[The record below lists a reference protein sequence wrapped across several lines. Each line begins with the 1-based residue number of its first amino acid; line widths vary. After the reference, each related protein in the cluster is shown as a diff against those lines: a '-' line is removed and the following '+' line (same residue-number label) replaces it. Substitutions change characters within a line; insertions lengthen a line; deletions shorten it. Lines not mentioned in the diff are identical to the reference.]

1 LKYEQSMRTFLSKKW
16 TSRVWGLHFFVAIL
30 VLSLGVTDNHRAR

>member
-1 LKYEQSMRTFLSKKW
+1 MEQSMRTFLTKKR
-16 TSRVWGLHFFVAIL
+16 TRRVWGMHFFVAII